1 MIKNKLNIKNEKLL
15 DNENGFLLTNTLA
28 IVPIIFSLL
37 IVILVIAQAI
47 SENILVYIDNWML
60 QQQTRSIFENMVT
73 EITYADEIIDQIDFA
88 KRETLIIATKRR
100 ATANSDD
107 MEKYIGFRKEGAII
121 YRCEISKL
129 NSGIYTIRAKQP
141 LNSGNY
147 FGNNKI
153 SYSFKKLDDNLYQI
167 EVSGTTYRTNQE
179 FKLVTVILQRN
190 QNASENIEP

>member
-153 SYSFKKLDDNLYQI
+153 SYSFKKLDDNLYQL

>member
-1 MIKNKLNIKNEKLL
+1 MIKNKLNIKDEKLL
-15 DNENGFLLTNTLA
+15 NDDRGFLLINTL
-28 IVPIIFSLL
+28 IILPIIFSLL
-37 IVILVIAQAI
+37 IVILIVAQAI
-47 SENILVYIDNWML
+47 GENILAYVDNWML
-60 QQQTRSIFENMVT
+60 QQQTKSVFESMVT

-121 YRCEISKL
+121 YRCEVSKL
-129 NSGIYTIRAKQP
+129 SNGIYTIRAKQP

-147 FGNNKI
+147 FGNDNI
-153 SYSFKKLDDNLYQI
+153 SYSCQKIGDDLYQL

-190 QNASENIEP
+190 QNASENIDP